1 VSPRRTSRSTWL
13 LGTFAGGALRVRP
26 QPFPRGARVAFPLAG
41 LLVAGLIRL
50 RPRYVPADGRQRAR
64 AAPGRPGGGPRAVT
78 ATVAVDPPSAAA
90 DAKWLTMTAWQGG
103 GLVGDRLGRVREG
116 VYRTSEPI
124 PVRPFVRDKD
134 LLQREAKDGAA
145 GLTLLG
151 YGIVLAI
158 TLSIIALNAWALV
171 RLATDIE
178 DADAPAAD
186 RFRRAPAAQEPVP
199 AT

>member
-1 VSPRRTSRSTWL
+1 
-13 LGTFAGGALRVRP
+13 
-26 QPFPRGARVAFPLAG
+26 
-41 LLVAGLIRL
+41 
-50 RPRYVPADGRQRAR
+50 
-64 AAPGRPGGGPRAVT
+64 
-78 ATVAVDPPSAAA
+78 
-90 DAKWLTMTAWQGG
+90 MTAWQGG
-103 GLVGDRLGRVREG
+103 GLVVDRLGRVREG

-124 PVRPFVRDKD
+124 PGHGSWKAELRLHRGRSLLGLPVYLPDDPAIPATGVPARAAFERPFVRDKD

>member
-1 VSPRRTSRSTWL
+1 
-13 LGTFAGGALRVRP
+13 VRL
-26 QPFPRGARVAFPLAG
+26 QDV
-41 LLVAGLIRL
+41 
-50 RPRYVPADGRQRAR
+50 
-64 AAPGRPGGGPRAVT
+64 PGGGPRAVT